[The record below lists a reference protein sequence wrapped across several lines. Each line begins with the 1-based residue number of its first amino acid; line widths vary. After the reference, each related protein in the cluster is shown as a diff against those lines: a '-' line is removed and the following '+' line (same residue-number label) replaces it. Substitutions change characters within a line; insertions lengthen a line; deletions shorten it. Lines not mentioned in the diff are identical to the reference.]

1 MGDCDGGVVLLR
13 GGRPGSPVNDE
24 LLVVFAVILSNVPD
38 VVGSGSDHEHA
49 EIQSRV
55 NLYWNYELG
64 KTEFNANWNRSTDLV
79 TLGDQQYER
88 SKGIVFVVEYSNH
101 KKFEVFQLPITDM
114 SLADDEIAP
123 AILRARPEL
132 RAQLTPKDE

>member
-1 MGDCDGGVVLLR
+1 M
-13 GGRPGSPVNDE
+13 
-24 LLVVFAVILSNVPD
+24 
-38 VVGSGSDHEHA
+38 
-49 EIQSRV
+49 
-55 NLYWNYELG
+55 
-64 KTEFNANWNRSTDLV
+64 FNTNWNRSTDLV